1 MVKKLKRHIGAVLIG
16 GFLLSGELPGQQA
29 WAHSLPNPNCRSLPK
44 AAFFTTTETAAR
56 ASGTLTTKKGTDNSG
71 EGNKNYY
78 YGKITV
84 PALTAGE
91 LDVSDAGTGPSE
103 AILCGRQEGSA
114 TSFPSYASAHNNA
127 DSAAATA
134 TRAATAAN
142 QTGASRSTAK
152 SALLSAADALTTV
165 ATALTAAGETSAAST
180 ATSVASTA
188 RTTANDANND
198 ASAMGSGLTTAASAL
213 TTAANALASH
223 TGFDIN
229 ALISSGDE
237 EYIVVVSIP
246 STETTPPQ
254 VSVSFEGIM
263 AAEND
268 AQSGQDGGSFTTNNQ
283 RITHTLATTAN
294 TPGLLTVRT
303 TGNAVDTEGTLA
315 ESTTTIATDDGVGGN
330 FEIVS
335 PVDDSTTYSL
345 HVDGQTRDE
354 RGDYGLKMEFGV
366 ATDLTLGTS
375 PTATALEPGRA
386 DYFFFT
392 VAANTYNF
400 LNVETQKP
408 TSATK
413 ETDTTGTL
421 FSQQGQVATDTN
433 SGAGRNFWLGAPISP
448 GNYIVEVKGASSST
462 EGAYTLVTSIQA
474 VAAAQQHG
482 SAPNSIDGSN
492 EGTIA
497 ARSAVLHSIVVT
509 TPGTLQA
516 KTTGT
521 TDTYGTLY
529 GPDGKQLATD
539 DDSGDGMNFKI
550 TQAVGV
556 GTHIVRVEGKS
567 ETTTGDYTLVVNFI
581 EGAALSPTDPT
592 DPTDPTCPDPV
603 TTHARGTLENP
614 SNNGYRSGIGVISG
628 WVCAANEVEVKISNA
643 QGVVQK
649 TFAVGY
655 GTSRPDTVGSC
666 RHNSAN
672 TGFGMTYNFNHLPE
686 GTYTITAYADDQQIG
701 EPRTFEVV
709 HIADFAAT
717 DTDRFLRLE
726 DDVKARGECIVSDFP
741 VTGERTWLKWEE
753 STQNFVIE
761 DQG

>member
-1 MVKKLKRHIGAVLIG
+1 MKVLLKAKIGPFLVIFSVLAMWTLLAVG
-16 GFLLSGELPGQQA
+16 SVQ
-29 WAHSLPNPNCRSLPK
+29 AHSLPNPSCSNLPK

-56 ASGTLTTKKGTDNSG
+56 ASGTLTTKKGTSNSG

-91 LDVSDAGTGPSE
+91 LDVDDVQDAIPSE
-103 AILCGRQEGSA
+103 AILCGRQEGSV

-142 QTGASRSTAK
+142 QTNASLSTAR
-152 SALLSAADALTTV
+152 SALRSAASALTTV
-165 ATALTAAGETSAAST
+165 ANALTAAGQASDAST
-180 ATSVASTA
+180 ATSAADTA
-188 RTTANDANND
+188 RTTANATNSDIGAV
-198 ASAMGSGLTTAASAL
+198 AGGLTTAASAL
-213 TTAANALASH
+213 TTAANALATH

-229 ALISSGDE
+229 TLISSGDE

-303 TGNAVDTEGTLA
+303 TGSAVDTEGTLA

-335 PVDDSTTYSL
+335 PVAGGTTYSL

-366 ATDLTLGTS
+366 ATNLTLGTS
-375 PTATALEPGRA
+375 PADTALEPRRA

-433 SGAGRNFWLGAPISP
+433 SGAGNNFWLGAPISP
-448 GNYIVEVKGASSST
+448 GNYIIEVKGASSST

-492 EGTIA
+492 DGTIA
-497 ARSAVLHSIVVT
+497 ARAAVLHSIVVT
-509 TPGTLQA
+509 TRAPC
-516 KTTGT
+516 
-521 TDTYGTLY
+521 
-529 GPDGKQLATD
+529 KQ
-539 DDSGDGMNFKI
+539 
-550 TQAVGV
+550 
-556 GTHIVRVEGKS
+556 R
-567 ETTTGDYTLVVNFI
+567 
-581 EGAALSPTDPT
+581 
-592 DPTDPTCPDPV
+592 
-603 TTHARGTLENP
+603 R
-614 SNNGYRSGIGVISG
+614 
-628 WVCAANEVEVKISNA
+628 
-643 QGVVQK
+643 QGVPIHM
-649 TFAVGY
+649 GL
-655 GTSRPDTVGSC
+655 S
-666 RHNSAN
+666 
-672 TGFGMTYNFNHLPE
+672 TGR
-686 GTYTITAYADDQQIG
+686 TASSLRRMMI
-701 EPRTFEVV
+701 V
-709 HIADFAAT
+709 AT
-717 DTDRFLRLE
+717 
-726 DDVKARGECIVSDFP
+726 A
-741 VTGERTWLKWEE
+741 
-753 STQNFVIE
+753 
-761 DQG
+761 